1 MMAAGLI
8 LAAYLTACNNE
19 GSDGETTDTSTTTST
34 TTTTDTAT
42 TGAMG
47 TQSGMPFMDA
57 MNNMM
62 RQMHGMQPTGDPDHD
77 FATMMRH
84 HHQGAIDMSNIEL
97 QQGQDSTL
105 KQRAQKIIEDSQ
117 RDIRSLDSFLT
128 SYQAKTGNSDY
139 SKKAMDL
146 MMKGHSDSAM
156 RMHSGNIDRQFAHTM
171 HMHHQQGIDMSREY
185 LKSAK
190 QAATR
195 KVANNVIR
203 ENGADNKVL
212 KSWMDRNNTGTTG
225 RGAM

>member
-1 MMAAGLI
+1 MAASLL
-8 LAAYLTACNNE
+8 LATYLTACNNE
-19 GSDGETTDTSTTTST
+19 GSTEESADTSTTTST
-34 TTTTDTAT
+34 TTDTAATAT
-42 TGAMG
+42 TGA
-47 TQSGMPFMDA
+47 QSGMPFMDV

-62 RQMHGMQPTGDPDHD
+62 KQMHGMQPTGDADYD

-84 HHQGAIDMSNIEL
+84 HHQGAIDMSNIQL

-117 RDIRSLDSFLT
+117 KDIRDLDSFT
-128 SYQAKTGNSDY
+128 RGYQAKTGNSDY
-139 SKKAMDL
+139 SQKAMGL

-156 RMHSGNIDRQFAHTM
+156 RMHSGNIDMQFAHTM
-171 HMHHQQGIDMSREY
+171 QMHHQQGIDMSREY

-190 QAATR
+190 QAVPR
-195 KVANNVIR
+195 KVANNVIK

-212 KSWMDRNNTGTTG
+212 KSWIDKNKADTTG